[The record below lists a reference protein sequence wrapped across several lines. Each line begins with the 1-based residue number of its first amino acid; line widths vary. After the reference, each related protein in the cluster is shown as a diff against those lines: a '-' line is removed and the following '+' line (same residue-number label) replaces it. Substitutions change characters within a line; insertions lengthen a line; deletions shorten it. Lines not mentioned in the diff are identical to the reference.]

1 MKVAK
6 MKKLLDFTIFA
17 LAFLLLSLF
26 IRPTKGK
33 EKIIGFAAWQFSGN
47 IKYLYL
53 EMEKH
58 PNLKVFFVSGEKDE
72 IEKAKKMG
80 VDARYYL
87 DVKSIPLFLKTNAWI
102 TSHGPNYIPF
112 SGLIQR
118 VLPFLKWKHGSKWI
132 DVWHG
137 IGWKPTN
144 RRKFLKD
151 YDLAIETS
159 EFFKKLLSGGD
170 NYLASKIKI
179 TGYPRNDP
187 LIEGKWSI
195 ENIEKEL
202 GIPANRKNILYA
214 PTWGHKYRKKFFPWE
229 ETTKFLDEIEKF
241 CEKNA
246 CNFLV
251 RMHPNWYILET
262 EQKRLLETEIK
273 NKKWIFH
280 IPSYKFADPQPV
292 IYISHVLITDW
303 SSIANDFILLNR
315 PIIFLD
321 TPFPGKEFVLP
332 PEDRAGHIVKN
343 KEEFFK
349 ALNEAIKDPKI
360 FEEKRRKILR
370 KLYKYID
377 ANSSKRCI
385 KEIIKLINSEKSEK
399 TEHAS
404 IR

>member
-1 MKVAK
+1 MKITK

-17 LAFLLLSLF
+17 PAFLLLSLF

-53 EMEKH
+53 DMEKH

-72 IEKAKKMG
+72 IERAKKMG

-112 SGLIQR
+112 FGFIR
-118 VLPFLKWKHGSKWI
+118 RFFPFIKWKRGKWV

-137 IGWKPTN
+137 IGWVRA
-144 RRKFLKD
+144 RRGEILKAYD
-151 YDLAIETS
+151 YDLAFDTS
-159 EFFKKLLSGGD
+159 EFFRERFSGGD
-170 NYLASKIKI
+170 PTIAAKIKI

-187 LIEGKWSI
+187 LIERRWQEEEIAKWL
-195 ENIEKEL
+195 NI
-202 GIPANRKNILYA
+202 PTNRKNILYA
-214 PTWGHKYRKKFFPWE
+214 PTWGHGHKRKFFPWE
-229 ETTKFLDEIEKF
+229 EIAKFLDEIESF
-241 CEKNA
+241 CEENS
-246 CNFLV
+246 CNFLI
-251 RMHPNWYILET
+251 RMHLNWYKHET
-262 EQKRLLETEIK
+262 EQKIVLENEIK

-280 IPSYKFADPQPV
+280 VSPYEFVDTQP
-292 IYISHVLITDW
+292 ILYISHVLVTDW

-321 TPFPGKEFVLP
+321 TQFPAKKFALT
-332 PEDRAGHIVKN
+332 PEDRAGYIVKN
-343 KEEFFK
+343 KDEFFK
-349 ALNEAIKDPKI
+349 ALNESIKNPKI
-360 FEEKRRKILR
+360 FEEKRKKIMG

-385 KEIIKLINSEKSEK
+385 KEILKILE
-399 TEHAS
+399 
-404 IR
+404 